1 MRSLKGYTAV
11 PSVFTPPSRVGE
23 INSSGVEQAVWLD
36 EYAKYVSLINT
47 QCINRF
53 RAVALCKAAMQTN
66 VPHPYRLVTEVLK
79 HNLALLKRKRGF
91 EGARQASSPTTTKKK
106 KTRLDPVPQEQPPSE
121 IGNKS
126 TAVAHRT
133 NHKRKHEPSP
143 EHGDNK
149 TDYNNKQKVKER
161 REDDGIV

>member
-1 MRSLKGYTAV
+1 MNMLSTYHNLC
-11 PSVFTPPSRVGE
+11 
-23 INSSGVEQAVWLD
+23 
-36 EYAKYVSLINT
+36 T
-47 QCINRF
+47 QCINRVH

-91 EGARQASSPTTTKKK
+91 EGARQPSPPTTTKKK
-106 KTRLDPVPQEQPPSE
+106 KTRLDPVPQEPPPRK
-121 IGNKS
+121 ICNKA
-126 TAVAHRT
+126 TAVAHPT

-143 EHGDNK
+143 ERDKK

-161 REDDGIV
+161 REDDGIA